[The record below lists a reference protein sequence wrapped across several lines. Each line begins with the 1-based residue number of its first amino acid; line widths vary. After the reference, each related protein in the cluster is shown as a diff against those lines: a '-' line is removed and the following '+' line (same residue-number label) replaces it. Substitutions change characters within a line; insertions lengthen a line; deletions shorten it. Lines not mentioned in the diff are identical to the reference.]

1 MTSLKADKRLLV
13 LLLLV
18 LLLSGSAV
26 VMILRFLLKGS
37 TAFFVAVCIMLSALV
52 IISLWLT
59 LYFVS
64 VSYERGDR
72 CLKITSGIIIKKHTF
87 IRTDNPLVVARYRL
101 PLGTG
106 FSVIYIYGGIQLIL
120 STEVI

>member
-72 CLKITSGIIIKKHTF
+72 CLKITSGIIIK
-87 IRTDNPLVVARYRL
+87 
-101 PLGTG
+101 
-106 FSVIYIYGGIQLIL
+106 
-120 STEVI
+120 